1 MRMKGEAE
9 VTVTIDL
16 DEIDEDVLKEY
27 ITDNYTPDEVFDED
41 VLKEYITDNYTP
53 DEVFD
58 EKELADWAEENGYVK
73 TEEEA

>member
-9 VTVTIDL
+9 VTVTSDL
-16 DEIDEDVLKEY
+16 DEI
-27 ITDNYTPDEVFDED
+27 DED

-58 EKELADWAEENGYVK
+58 EKELADWAEENGYVT